1 MRYKLKFLLP
11 LTALLFACGTS
22 VSPLTVS
29 AETFQAH
36 KPSFGL
42 YCEQDGV
49 IESGTVEYIIDEQ
62 GNAVQNSEYR
72 IRAASGNHELSIPFF
87 SAPCELPHIDITV
100 DGKAVT
106 GETRYGEQ
114 VFDCENYR
122 IEPDSFYSSELDEG
136 LTGTL
141 YKITAES
148 EHFTVDFEKAENQA
162 FLYSFTENYSVQS
175 GGGRYSYTV
184 NNAQTENV
192 YEIFVLN
199 GEFATIESTAKLA
212 KETLTVKDYLDRI
225 FLENQEYYS
234 LYGNINAEFF
244 YALANRALKD
254 KTNCSYDDFFF
265 KSISQQRINAY
276 RIKIESDSA
285 CTVSYSMPVEVQ
297 KNNSFKPPI
306 YMVEQTSMGSYPVEV
321 TVTLNAE
328 LPYMLESDMQ
338 LTKQSDT
345 VFTAQNV
352 SEDYYFIYSS
362 AKKPENL
369 YGTKDNRKLAIILSV
384 VLVAVCISIFLI
396 VYFILSGRKKNKS
409 NR

>member
-1 MRYKLKFLLP
+1 MKFLLP
-11 LTALLFACGTS
+11 LAALLFARIS
-22 VSPLTVS
+22 SASPLTAS

-42 YCEQDGV
+42 YCEQNGV

-72 IRAASGNHELSIPFF
+72 IRTASGNHELSIPLF
-87 SAPCELPHIDITV
+87 STSSELPHIDIWV

-106 GETRYGEQ
+106 GEIRYGEQ

-122 IEPDSFYSSELDEG
+122 IEPDSFYSSVLDEG

-162 FLYSFTENYSVQS
+162 FLYSFSENYSVQS
-175 GGGRYSYTV
+175 GGGRYFYTI
-184 NNAQTENV
+184 NNAVTESV

-199 GEFATIESTAKLA
+199 GDFAAIESTAKIE
-212 KETLTVKDYLDRI
+212 KEMLTVKDYLDSN

-234 LYGNINAEFF
+234 FCGNITAEFF

-254 KTNCSYDDFFF
+254 KANCSYDDFFF

-276 RIKIESDSA
+276 QIKIENNLP

-306 YMVEQTSMGSYPVEV
+306 YMVEQTSTGSYSVEV

-328 LPYMLESDMQ
+328 LPYMLESDME

-352 SEDYYFIYSS
+352 SEDFYFIYSS
-362 AKKPENL
+362 AKKPKNL
-369 YGTKDNRKLAIILSV
+369 YGQKDNRKLIIILSV

-396 VYFILSGRKKNKS
+396 LYFILSGRKKNKS

>member
-1 MRYKLKFLLP
+1 MKFLFP
-11 LTALLFACGTS
+11 LAALLFACGTS
-22 VSPLTVS
+22 VSPLSVS

-49 IESGTVEYIIDEQ
+49 IESGTVEYVIDEQ
-62 GNAVQNSEYR
+62 GNAVQNSEYS
-72 IRAASGNHELSIPFF
+72 IRAASGDHELSIPFF
-87 SAPCELPHIDITV
+87 STPCELPHIDITV

-106 GETRYGEQ
+106 GEIRYGET
-114 VFDCENYR
+114 VYDCENYR
-122 IEPDSFYSSELDEG
+122 IEPDSFYFSEFDEE

-141 YKITAES
+141 YKFTAES
-148 EHFTVDFEKAENQA
+148 ERFTLDFEKAENQA

-184 NNAQTENV
+184 NNAQTESV
-192 YEIFVLN
+192 YEILVLS
-199 GEFATIESTAKLA
+199 GEFAAIESTAKIE
-212 KETLTVKDYLDRI
+212 KETLTVKDYLDRN

-254 KTNCSYDDFFF
+254 KTNCSYDDFFY
-265 KSISQQRINAY
+265 KSILQQRINAY
-276 RIKIESDSA
+276 RIKIESDSDY
-285 CTVSYSMPVEVQ
+285 TVRYSMPVEAQ

-306 YMVEQTSMGSYPVEV
+306 YMVEQTSAGSYPVEV

-338 LTKQSDT
+338 LTKQGDL
-345 VFTAQNV
+345 VFTAQSV
-352 SEDYYFIYSS
+352 SEDFYFIYSS

-369 YGTKDNRKLAIILSV
+369 YGQKDNRKLIIILSV
-384 VLVAVCISIFLI
+384 VLGAVCISIFLI

>member
-1 MRYKLKFLLP
+1 MRYKMKFLLP

-22 VSPLTVS
+22 VSPLSVS

-49 IESGTVEYIIDEQ
+49 IESGTVEYVIDEQ

-72 IRAASGNHELSIPFF
+72 IRAASGNHALSIPFF
-87 SAPCELPHIDITV
+87 STPSELPHIKLSV

-106 GETRYGEQ
+106 GEIRYGEQ
-114 VFDCENYR
+114 VFDFENYR
-122 IEPDSFYSSELDEG
+122 IHPDGFYSSELDEG

-148 EHFTVDFEKAENQA
+148 ERFTVDFEKAENQA
-162 FLYSFTENYSVQS
+162 FLYSFSENYSVQS

-184 NNAQTENV
+184 NNAQTESV

-199 GEFATIESTAKLA
+199 GDFATIESTAKLK
-212 KETLTVKDYLDRI
+212 KETLSVKDYLDSN

-234 LYGNINAEFF
+234 ACGNINAEFF

-265 KSISQQRINAY
+265 KGISQQRINAY
-276 RIKIESDSA
+276 RIKIESDPA
-285 CTVSYSMPVEVQ
+285 CTISYSMSVEAQ

-306 YMVEQTSMGSYPVEV
+306 YMVEQNSTGSYPVEV
-321 TVTLNAE
+321 TVKLNSE
-328 LPYMLESDMQ
+328 LPYMLESDME

-352 SEDYYFIYSS
+352 SEDFYFIYS
-362 AKKPENL
+362 AVKKPEYL
-369 YGTKDNRKLAIILSV
+369 FGTKDNRKLAIILSV
-384 VLVAVCISIFLI
+384 VLGAVCISVFLI
-396 VYFILSGRKKNKS
+396 AYFMLSGRKKNKS

>member
-1 MRYKLKFLLP
+1 MRYKMKFLFP
-11 LTALLFACGTS
+11 LAALLFACSTPS
-22 VSPLTVS
+22 TLFSAS

-42 YCEQDGV
+42 YCERDGV

-72 IRAASGNHELSIPFF
+72 IRAANGGCELSIPFF
-87 SAPCELPHIDITV
+87 STPSELPHIKLSV

-106 GETRYGEQ
+106 GEIRYGEQ
-114 VFDCENYR
+114 VFDFENYR
-122 IEPDSFYSSELDEG
+122 IEPDSFYSSELDES

-141 YKITAES
+141 YKITAEN
-148 EHFTVDFEKAENQA
+148 ERFTVDFEKAENQA
-162 FLYSFTENYSVQS
+162 FLYSFSENYSVQS
-175 GGGRYSYTV
+175 GGGRHSYTV
-184 NNAQTENV
+184 NNAQTESV

-199 GEFATIESTAKLA
+199 GEFAAIESTAKIE
-212 KETLTVKDYLDRI
+212 KETLTVKDYLDSN

-234 LYGNINAEFF
+234 LFGGISAEFF
-244 YALANRALKD
+244 YALANHALND
-254 KTNCSYDDFFF
+254 KTNCSYVDFFF

-276 RIKIESDSA
+276 QIKIENNLP
-285 CTVSYSMPVEVQ
+285 CTVRYSMSNEVQ

-306 YMVEQTSMGSYPVEV
+306 YMVEQTSTGSYPVEV

-328 LPYMLESDMQ
+328 LPYMLESNME

-345 VFTAQNV
+345 VFTAQNI
-352 SEDYYFIYSS
+352 SEDFYFIYSS
-362 AKKPENL
+362 VKKPENL

-384 VLVAVCISIFLI
+384 VLVAVCILIFLI
-396 VYFILSGRKKNKS
+396 VYFILSRRKKNKAK
-409 NR
+409 N

>member
-1 MRYKLKFLLP
+1 MKLLFP
-11 LTALLFACGTS
+11 LAAVLFACIS
-22 VSPLTVS
+22 SASPLTVS

-42 YCEQDGV
+42 YCERDGV

-72 IRAASGNHELSIPFF
+72 IRAANGGCELSIPFF
-87 SAPCELPHIDITV
+87 SVPSGLPHIDISV

-106 GETRYGEQ
+106 KKIRYGET
-114 VFDCENYR
+114 VYDCENYR

-148 EHFTVDFEKAENQA
+148 ERFTVDFEKAENQA
-162 FLYSFTENYSVQS
+162 FLYSFSENYSVQS

-184 NNAQTENV
+184 NNAQTESV

-199 GEFATIESTAKLA
+199 GDFAIIESTAKIE
-212 KETLTVKDYLDRI
+212 KETLTVKDYLDRN

-234 LYGNINAEFF
+234 VCGNINAEFF
-244 YALANRALKD
+244 YALTNRALKD

-265 KSISQQRINAY
+265 KSISQQRVNTY
-276 RIKIESDSA
+276 QIKIESDSA

-306 YMVEQTSMGSYPVEV
+306 YMVEQTSTGSYPVEV
-321 TVTLNAE
+321 TVRLNAD
-328 LPYMLESDMQ
+328 LPYMLESDMR

-352 SEDYYFIYSS
+352 REDFYFIYSS
-362 AKKPENL
+362 VKKPENL
-369 YGTKDNRKLAIILSV
+369 YGQKDNRKLIIILSV
-384 VLVAVCISIFLI
+384 VLVAVCLSIFLI
-396 VYFILSGRKKNKS
+396 VYFILSGRKKNNS
-409 NR
+409 NG

>member
-1 MRYKLKFLLP
+1 MKFLFP
-11 LTALLFACGTS
+11 LAALLFTCCM
-22 VSPLTVS
+22 PLTLFSAS

-62 GNAVQNSEYR
+62 GTAVQNSEYR
-72 IRAASGNHELSIPFF
+72 IRTASGNYALSIPFF
-87 SAPCELPHIDITV
+87 STPSELPRIDITG

-106 GETRYGEQ
+106 GEIRYGEQ
-114 VFDCENYR
+114 VFDFENYR

-141 YKITAES
+141 YKITAEN
-148 EHFTVDFEKAENQA
+148 ERFTVDFEKAENQA
-162 FLYSFTENYSVQS
+162 FLYSFSENYSVQS
-175 GGGRYSYTV
+175 GGGRYFYTV
-184 NNAQTENV
+184 NNVQADSV

-199 GEFATIESTAKLA
+199 GDFAKIDSTVKIE

-234 LYGNINAEFF
+234 LCGNINAEFF

-276 RIKIESDSA
+276 RIKIESDSDY
-285 CTVSYSMPVEVQ
+285 TVSYSMPVEVQ

-306 YMVEQTSMGSYPVEV
+306 YMVEQTSVGSYPVEV

-328 LPYMLESDMQ
+328 LPYMLESDMK

-345 VFTAQNV
+345 VFMAQNV
-352 SEDYYFIYSS
+352 SEDFYFIYSS
-362 AKKPENL
+362 VKKPENL
-369 YGTKDNRKLAIILSV
+369 YGQKDNRKLIIILSI
-384 VLVAVCISIFLI
+384 VLVAVCLSIFLI
-396 VYFILSGRKKNKS
+396 LYFILSGRKKNKS

>member
-1 MRYKLKFLLP
+1 MKFLLP
-11 LTALLFACGTS
+11 LAALLFACGTS
-22 VSPLTVS
+22 VSPLAVS

-42 YCEQDGV
+42 YCEQNDV

-72 IRAASGNHELSIPFF
+72 IRAASDNHELSIPFF

-106 GETRYGEQ
+106 GETRYGEA
-114 VFDCENYR
+114 VYDCENYR
-122 IEPDSFYSSELDEG
+122 IEPDSFYSSEFDEG

-141 YKITAES
+141 YKITAEN
-148 EHFTVDFEKAENQA
+148 ERFTVDFKKAENQA
-162 FLYSFTENYSVQS
+162 FLYSFSENYSVQS
-175 GGGRYSYTV
+175 GGGRYFYTI
-184 NNAQTENV
+184 NNAVTESV

-199 GEFATIESTAKLA
+199 GDFAAIESTAKIE
-212 KETLTVKDYLDRI
+212 KETLTVKGYLDSN

-234 LYGNINAEFF
+234 LCGNINAEFF
-244 YALANRALKD
+244 YALANRALKN
-254 KTNCSYDDFFF
+254 KTNCNYDDFFF

-276 RIKIESDSA
+276 QIKIERDSA

-306 YMVEQTSMGSYPVEV
+306 YMIEQTSAGSYPVEV

-338 LTKQSDT
+338 LTKQGDL
-345 VFTAQNV
+345 VFTAQSV
-352 SEDYYFIYSS
+352 SEDFYFIYSS

-369 YGTKDNRKLAIILSV
+369 YGQKDNRKLIIILSV
-384 VLVAVCISIFLI
+384 VLGAVCISIFLI

>member
-1 MRYKLKFLLP
+1 MKFLFP
-11 LTALLFACGTS
+11 LAALLFACIS
-22 VSPLTVS
+22 SASPLTVS

-49 IESGTVEYIIDEQ
+49 IESGTVEYIIDGQ

-72 IRAASGNHELSIPFF
+72 IRAASRIHELSIPFF
-87 SAPCELPHIDITV
+87 SAPCELPHIDIMV

-106 GETRYGEQ
+106 GEIRYGEQ

-122 IEPDSFYSSELDEG
+122 IEPDSFYSSEIDG
-136 LTGTL
+136 SLTGTL

-148 EHFTVDFEKAENQA
+148 ERFTVDFEKAENQA
-162 FLYSFTENYSVQS
+162 FLYSFSENYTVQS
-175 GGGRYSYTV
+175 GGGRYFYTV
-184 NNAQTENV
+184 NIAQADSV

-199 GEFATIESTAKLA
+199 GEFAAIESTAKLE
-212 KETLTVKDYLDRI
+212 KETLTVKDYLDRNV
-225 FLENQEYYS
+225 LMNQEYYS
-234 LYGNINAEFF
+234 LFGGVSTEFF
-244 YALANRALKD
+244 YALANCALKNN
-254 KTNCSYDDFFF
+254 TNRSYDDFFY
-265 KSISQQRINAY
+265 KSILQQRINAY

-285 CTVSYSMPVEVQ
+285 CIVSYSMPVEVQ

-306 YMVEQTSMGSYPVEV
+306 YMVEQTSTENYPVEV

-328 LPYMLESDMQ
+328 LPYMLESDME
-338 LTKQSDT
+338 LTKQSNT

-352 SEDYYFIYSS
+352 SEDFYFIYSS

-369 YGTKDNRKLAIILSV
+369 YGQKDNRKLIIILSV
-384 VLVAVCISIFLI
+384 VLVAVCLSIFLI
-396 VYFILSGRKKNKS
+396 LYFILSGRKKNKS

>member
-1 MRYKLKFLLP
+1 MKVLFP
-11 LTALLFACGTS
+11 LAALLFACGTS

-42 YCEQDGV
+42 YCEDDGI

-72 IRAASGNHELSIPFF
+72 IRAASDDHELLIPFF
-87 SAPCELPHIDITV
+87 SVPSELPHIDISV

-106 GETRYGEQ
+106 GEIRYGEM
-114 VFDCENYR
+114 VFDCENYH
-122 IEPDSFYSSELDEG
+122 IQPDSFYLSELYEG

-141 YKITAES
+141 YKITAEN
-148 EHFTVDFEKAENQA
+148 ERFTVDFEKAENQA

-175 GGGRYSYTV
+175 GSGRYSYTV
-184 NNAQTENV
+184 NNAKTESV

-199 GEFATIESTAKLA
+199 GDFATIDSTAKLE
-212 KETLTVKDYLDRI
+212 KETLTVKDYLDSN

-234 LYGNINAEFF
+234 ACGYITVEFF
-244 YALANRALKD
+244 YALTNRALKD

-276 RIKIESDSA
+276 QIKIGNNLP

-306 YMVEQTSMGSYPVEV
+306 YMVEQTSTGSYSVEV
-321 TVTLNAE
+321 TVTLNAD
-328 LPYMLESDMQ
+328 LPYMLESDMR

-345 VFTAQNV
+345 VFIAQNV
-352 SEDYYFIYSS
+352 SEDFYFIYSS
-362 AKKPENL
+362 VKKPENL

-384 VLVAVCISIFLI
+384 VLVAVCILIFLI
-396 VYFILSGRKKNKS
+396 LYFILSRRKKNKS
-409 NR
+409 NQ